1 MKRSLWNVFCDSKIA
16 VFDAVW
22 KIYNTKYH
30 NRLITNDYG
39 ELIGMD
45 DLDDAEVVS
54 IDTSKV
60 GSNNIV
66 KAYVRYD
73 SREQSIIK

>member
-1 MKRSLWNVFCDSKIA
+1 MKKSLWDAFCDSGIA
-16 VFDAVW
+16 VFDTVW

-39 ELIGMD
+39 KLIGMD

-60 GSNNIV
+60 DSNNIV